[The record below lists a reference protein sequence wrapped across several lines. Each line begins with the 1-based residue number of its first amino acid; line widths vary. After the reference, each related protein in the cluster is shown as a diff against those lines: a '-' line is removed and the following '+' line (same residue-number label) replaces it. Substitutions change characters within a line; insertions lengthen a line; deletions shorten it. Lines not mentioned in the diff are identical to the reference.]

1 MLLPI
6 KRMLE
11 RVETARSDSDTAFFY
26 DLMLLGELLAKLM
39 VAGLIAGIEDDR
51 NRVRY
56 GQIYNLVRASGV
68 GDWSSAAD
76 EILFGP
82 AAQHLCPETRNE
94 QRELTQKVASG
105 QWQYDSVAALHRC
118 VLLIDPSA
126 DALNVKTDGRRW
138 LSYFAKLRNRKAHGA
153 LPADVLLR
161 LVPDL
166 ESSLRLFATKF
177 ILFNRD
183 WGYVHRNLS
192 GKYRVT
198 SLSETG
204 TLFDPLKG
212 SSGRA
217 VPLVDG
223 VYVFLDQP
231 RRVELI
237 ETTVDAN
244 DFFLANGGFTDKRFE
259 MLSYISGT
267 VLHKDSAPYLVP
279 PGPLP
284 RSETEGLAELEVCGR
299 SFTNLPPKPSAF
311 VPRPALETE
320 LSARLRDPDRHPV
333 LTLHGRGGMG
343 KTSLAL
349 KVLNEVCAEGT
360 YEVVIWFSARD
371 IDLVTNGAKQVKP
384 KVFTAAEIAAE
395 FIRLTDEGAFKT
407 SGIAKQTDYFAQA
420 LSKSQFG
427 PTLYVFDNFETLRN
441 PAELYTWIDTY
452 IRPPNKV
459 LITARH
465 RDFKG
470 DYPIEVLG
478 MTEGEANELID
489 QHSTLLGIRHII
501 EDSYREELY
510 RESGGHPY
518 VIKVLLGEVAKAHRC
533 IDIEKI
539 VADRDDILT
548 ALFERTFA
556 VLSPAAKRVFLT
568 LCNWR
573 STIPQLALEAVML
586 RPGIEKLD

>member
-56 GQIYNLVRASGV
+56 SQIYNLVRASGI

-82 AAQHLCPETRNE
+82 AAQHLCSETRNE

-118 VLLIDPSA
+118 MLLIDPST
-126 DALNVKTDGRRW
+126 DALNVKADARRW
-138 LSYFAKLRNRKAHGA
+138 LSYFAKLRNKTKAHGA

-166 ESSLRLFATKF
+166 ESSLRLFSNNF
-177 ILFNRD
+177 VLFKRE
-183 WGYVHRNLS
+183 WGYVRRNLS

-198 SLSETG
+198 LLSETG
-204 TLFDPLKG
+204 TRFDSLKQ

-217 VPLVDG
+217 VSLVDG
-223 VYVFLDQP
+223 VYISLDQP

-259 MLSYISGT
+259 MLSYISGA

-284 RSETEGLAELEVCGR
+284 RSETEGLAELDVCGQ
-299 SFTNLPPKPSAF
+299 SFTNLPLRPSDF
-311 VPRPALETE
+311 VPRPVLEAE
-320 LSARLRDPDRHPV
+320 LSAKLRDPDRHSV
-333 LTLHGRGGMG
+333 VTLHGRGGTG
-343 KTSLAL
+343 K
-349 KVLNEVCAEGT
+349 
-360 YEVVIWFSARD
+360 
-371 IDLVTNGAKQVKP
+371 P
-384 KVFTAAEIAAE
+384 
-395 FIRLTDEGAFKT
+395 
-407 SGIAKQTDYFAQA
+407 
-420 LSKSQFG
+420 
-427 PTLYVFDNFETLRN
+427 
-441 PAELYTWIDTY
+441 
-452 IRPPNKV
+452 
-459 LITARH
+459 
-465 RDFKG
+465 
-470 DYPIEVLG
+470 
-478 MTEGEANELID
+478 
-489 QHSTLLGIRHII
+489 
-501 EDSYREELY
+501 
-510 RESGGHPY
+510 
-518 VIKVLLGEVAKAHRC
+518 
-533 IDIEKI
+533 
-539 VADRDDILT
+539 
-548 ALFERTFA
+548 
-556 VLSPAAKRVFLT
+556 
-568 LCNWR
+568 R
-573 STIPQLALEAVML
+573 S
-586 RPGIEKLD
+586 R